1 METPLTGG
9 IKANRGP
16 LSLDEYRRAGGYEAL
31 RQALSMSPQDVQ
43 KAVSDSGLRG
53 RGGAGFPT
61 GQKWSFTDMSDQ
73 ARHPKY
79 FCVNA
84 DEMEPGTMKDRW
96 LLEGDPHQVIEGA
109 IISSYAIQ
117 ADIAFIFLRWEY
129 RLAYRRLAGAI
140 QEAEQAGILGDGVM
154 GSSYKLKLH
163 IHASAGRY
171 MCGEEE
177 GLIDALEGKRAIPR
191 AKPPYPQT
199 IGLFGKPTVIN
210 NVETVCCIPHIVKRG
225 PEWFKGLALTDD
237 AGTKLYGA
245 SGHVKQPGL
254 WELPMGTP
262 IEQILDHYA
271 GGMAEGYKFRAL
283 LPGGA
288 STSFVTEEH
297 LGTPMDFN
305 SMDAIHSRLGTG
317 TITVLDDRTCPVDLL
332 YGMTLFFARES
343 CGWCT
348 PCREG
353 LPWVMRTLAA
363 IQAGKGQPSDIE
375 ILEHHVKQVRMG
387 LTFCALA
394 PGAMMPIESA
404 LQHFR
409 DDFER
414 HISEH
419 RCPWR
424 T

>member
-1 METPLTGG
+1 METPLTGR
-9 IKANRGP
+9 IKPNREP
-16 LSLDEYRRAGGYEAL
+16 LNLAEYRQAGGYEGL
-31 RQALSMSPQDVQ
+31 RQALGMTPLEVQ
-43 KAVSDSGLRG
+43 QAVATSGLRG
-53 RGGAGFPT
+53 RGGAGYPT

-129 RLAYRRLAGAI
+129 RKAYQRLAVALR
-140 QEAEQAGILGDGVM
+140 EAEQAGIIGESVM
-154 GSSYKLKLH
+154 GSPYKLKLH
-163 IHASAGRY
+163 LHVSAGRY

-191 AKPPYPQT
+191 SKPPYPQT

-210 NVETVCCIPHIVKRG
+210 NVETVCCVPHIIKRG
-225 PEWFKGLALTDD
+225 AEWFRSLALTND
-237 AGTKLYGA
+237 AGTKVYGA
-245 SGHVKQPGL
+245 SGHLRQPGL
-254 WELPMGTP
+254 WELPMGTSLGQLL
-262 IEQILDHYA
+262 EGHA

-288 STSFVTEEH
+288 STGFVTDEH
-297 LGTPMDFN
+297 LCTPMDFDG
-305 SMDAIHSRLGTG
+305 MDAIHSRLGTG
-317 TITVLDDRTCPVDLL
+317 TIIVLDDRTCPVDLL
-332 YGMTLFFARES
+332 CGIAMFFARES

-363 IQAGKGQPSDIE
+363 IEAGDGQPSDLD
-375 ILEHHVKQVRMG
+375 ILEHHVEQVRMG

-394 PGAMMPIESA
+394 PAAMMPIESA
-404 LQHFR
+404 LRYFR
-409 DDFER
+409 EDFER
-414 HISEH
+414 HIREH